1 MMHLLTA
8 LGSDLMRGAPIS
20 EVESVT
26 FFIMMWMVLMIAVV
40 LVEVMLG

>member
-1 MMHLLTA
+1 MHLLTA
-8 LGSDLMRGAPIS
+8 LGSDLRGAPIS
-20 EVESVT
+20 EVESGT